1 MKAISPVRSVRSCYE
16 AVCCLSEQSLA
27 IARGS
32 HNKSPALEEPMNLL
46 YDMNDCYS
54 KLRELVPGIPQGTKV
69 SQVEILQHVIDY
81 IFDLEIVL
89 EEGSK
94 GRDPS
99 SEATLLSL
107 KVRIASGRGLGTL
120 IWGKR
125 MCLVG
130 GDKSRVAAESPTVL
144 VGPDAVGN
152 GEEWQPPAAGVILS
166 PVTSLRRRQNSPQN
180 SAPKTRE
187 VCVTKRQ
194 LHQVSVAPSH
204 HRHHHPQPSPPH
216 MPAPQVESR
225 PPSRCP
231 ASKSPGDRSPATHAP
246 LSPIPFRT
254 PIFHHPHPS
263 PSLPTHR

>member
-81 IFDLEIVL
+81 IFDLQIVL

-99 SEATLLSL
+99 EATLFSL
-107 KVRIASGRGLGTL
+107 KVRAVDFGEGGCD
-120 IWGKR
+120 G
-125 MCLVG
+125 MCWLEVITSRAG
-130 GDKSRVAAESPTVL
+130 GAQ
-144 VGPDAVGN
+144 G
-152 GEEWQPPAAGVILS
+152 
-166 PVTSLRRRQNSPQN
+166 
-180 SAPKTRE
+180 
-187 VCVTKRQ
+187 
-194 LHQVSVAPSH
+194 
-204 HRHHHPQPSPPH
+204 
-216 MPAPQVESR
+216 
-225 PPSRCP
+225 
-231 ASKSPGDRSPATHAP
+231 
-246 LSPIPFRT
+246 
-254 PIFHHPHPS
+254 S
-263 PSLPTHR
+263 PSVLAEEHR

>member
-81 IFDLEIVL
+81 IFDLQIVL

-107 KVRIASGRGLGTL
+107 K
-120 IWGKR
+120 
-125 MCLVG
+125 
-130 GDKSRVAAESPTVL
+130 AAELASELRTE
-144 VGPDAVGN
+144 D
-152 GEEWQPPAAGVILS
+152 ER
-166 PVTSLRRRQNSPQN
+166 SL
-180 SAPKTRE
+180 
-187 VCVTKRQ
+187 C
-194 LHQVSVAPSH
+194 H
-204 HRHHHPQPSPPH
+204 
-216 MPAPQVESR
+216 
-225 PPSRCP
+225 
-231 ASKSPGDRSPATHAP
+231 
-246 LSPIPFRT
+246 
-254 PIFHHPHPS
+254 
-263 PSLPTHR
+263 

>member
-27 IARGS
+27 IARGG

-81 IFDLEIVL
+81 IFDLQIVL

-107 KVRIASGRGLGTL
+107 KVRAALGWRGFGERGCFC
-120 IWGKR
+120 WR
-125 MCLVG
+125 W
-130 GDKSRVAAESPTVL
+130 
-144 VGPDAVGN
+144 DAG
-152 GEEWQPPAAGVILS
+152 AAG
-166 PVTSLRRRQNSPQN
+166 
-180 SAPKTRE
+180 
-187 VCVTKRQ
+187 
-194 LHQVSVAPSH
+194 
-204 HRHHHPQPSPPH
+204 
-216 MPAPQVESR
+216 
-225 PPSRCP
+225 
-231 ASKSPGDRSPATHAP
+231 
-246 LSPIPFRT
+246 
-254 PIFHHPHPS
+254 S
-263 PSLPTHR
+263 PSVPVGDEEERGQPG

>member
-81 IFDLEIVL
+81 IFDLQIVL

-107 KVRIASGRGLGTL
+107 K
-120 IWGKR
+120 
-125 MCLVG
+125 
-130 GDKSRVAAESPTVL
+130 AAELASELRTKDERTL
-144 VGPDAVGN
+144 SLT
-152 GEEWQPPAAGVILS
+152 PP
-166 PVTSLRRRQNSPQN
+166 P
-180 SAPKTRE
+180 SAN
-187 VCVTKRQ
+187 RQ
-194 LHQVSVAPSH
+194 LVSV
-204 HRHHHPQPSPPH
+204 
-216 MPAPQVESR
+216 
-225 PPSRCP
+225 
-231 ASKSPGDRSPATHAP
+231 PGS
-246 LSPIPFRT
+246 LSAGGK
-254 PIFHHPHPS
+254 
-263 PSLPTHR
+263 

>member
-69 SQVEILQHVIDY
+69 TQVEILQHVIDY

-107 KVRIASGRGLGTL
+107 KVRIASGRGLGGFFTL
-120 IWGKR
+120 SGI
-125 MCLVG
+125 L
-130 GDKSRVAAESPTVL
+130 L
-144 VGPDAVGN
+144 IPDLGMELAFPGENDGVKN
-152 GEEWQPPAAGVILS
+152 NVGEEPRDRDKQGDGEEPRDEEEPT
-166 PVTSLRRRQNSPQN
+166 PVAWWPQ
-180 SAPKTRE
+180 R
-187 VCVTKRQ
+187 
-194 LHQVSVAPSH
+194 
-204 HRHHHPQPSPPH
+204 
-216 MPAPQVESR
+216 
-225 PPSRCP
+225 
-231 ASKSPGDRSPATHAP
+231 D
-246 LSPIPFRT
+246 
-254 PIFHHPHPS
+254 
-263 PSLPTHR
+263 

>member
-81 IFDLEIVL
+81 IFDLQIVL

-94 GRDPS
+94 GHDPS
-99 SEATLLSL
+99 SEATLFSL
-107 KVRIASGRGLGTL
+107 TVRVTSGCGLGVSV
-120 IWGKR
+120 WGER

-130 GDKSRVAAESPTVL
+130 GDNKSGRGCSRIPEC
-144 VGPDAVGN
+144 VGG
-152 GEEWQPPAAGVILS
+152 S
-166 PVTSLRRRQNSPQN
+166 
-180 SAPKTRE
+180 
-187 VCVTKRQ
+187 
-194 LHQVSVAPSH
+194 
-204 HRHHHPQPSPPH
+204 
-216 MPAPQVESR
+216 
-225 PPSRCP
+225 
-231 ASKSPGDRSPATHAP
+231 
-246 LSPIPFRT
+246 
-254 PIFHHPHPS
+254 
-263 PSLPTHR
+263 